1 METYT
6 LFIPKN
12 MTIHQKTV
20 LYDYSIFRAINY
32 TKVRFQTYEFKC
44 IVLSNGSDRLLYD
57 TFSGILIKGILRINN
72 YKLNISLW

>member
-12 MTIHQKTV
+12 MTIHQKIV

-72 YKLNISLW
+72 YKLNISL